1 MKKFY
6 LAFFCS
12 LLVVLGT
19 SAQTPAEIDKQ
30 NDTAESALNQNP
42 KDVLI
47 QAGKIKL
54 AAENINYKK
63 GMARAIAIMGVA
75 SYKVDDYTQA
85 KILISNAATINQQIS
100 DTGNLAFCKYW
111 LGNIEL
117 NQSKYNNA
125 LDLFQTAYE
134 LAIKINDKKNIARSL
149 DGKASIYEA
158 LGEDDKALTLYQAAL
173 TAAKQGNFNVWYP
186 GVMQSMGNL
195 AYKKGKV
202 DSAIQIY
209 NQAIIASDAVGNLNN
224 KANCYQKL
232 AEIYYEKKQYKKAM
246 EYIQQAM
253 ALFQQT
259 GSMSS
264 FSYSRLLMSY
274 ILLSDRAY
282 KVAIDLAEMSL
293 EEGKATGEI
302 QLQKDAAQVLYYAY
316 LGMGNKGKALDYHIL
331 FHELSEANN
340 NETLTKKL
348 ASMELEANFEKERQI
363 AKVQEAKRDAELG
376 AQIDKQRLIKKFA
389 IIGIFMFAI
398 IAGLAIFAFNQKRKD
413 SSLIASEKKRTDEL
427 LQNILPEEIVNDL
440 KKADYKVNGQATVL
454 FADIKA
460 VAGKNQGNA
469 FVKPMLSELD
479 YYYKAFDEI
488 TARHKIERIKT
499 VGDAYLCIS
508 GAAVSDEDNAINV
521 TRAALEIKEF
531 VKQAQLQKEGTG
543 ESFFEVSFGIHTGPV
558 VAGIIGI
565 RKFSYDVWGDTVN
578 IAARMEQHGEEGKIN
593 ISGGTYK
600 LIKDRFICT
609 FRGET
614 ETKKREKIDMY
625 FVEGPSSQG

>member
-12 LLVVLGT
+12 LLVAFSVR
-19 SAQTPAEIDKQ
+19 AQTPAEIDKQ

-47 QAGKIKL
+47 QAEKIK
-54 AAENINYKK
+54 AVAEAIGYKK
-63 GMARAIAIMGVA
+63 GMAKAIAIMGVA
-75 SYKVDDYTQA
+75 NYKIDDYAKA
-85 KILISNAATINQQIS
+85 KILISDAVTINQQIS
-100 DTGNLAFCKYW
+100 DTSNLAFCKYW

-125 LDLFQTAYE
+125 LDLFQATYE
-134 LAIKINDKKNIARSL
+134 LAEKINDKKNIARSL

-173 TAAKQGNFNVWYP
+173 EAAKQGNFNVWYP

-202 DSAIQIY
+202 DSAIKIY
-209 NQAIIASDAVGNLNN
+209 NEAIIASDEVGNLNN

-232 AEIYYEKKQYKKAM
+232 AEIYYGKKQSKRAM

-293 EEGKATGEI
+293 EEGKSTGEI

-316 LGMGNKGKALDYHIL
+316 LGMGDKGKALDYHIL

-348 ASMELEANFEKERQI
+348 VSMELEANFEKERQI
-363 AKVQEAKRDAELG
+363 AKVEEAKRDAELG
-376 AQIDKQRLIKKFA
+376 AQIDKQRLVKKFA
-389 IIGIFMFAI
+389 IIGIFLFAI

-413 SSLIASEKKRTDEL
+413 SSLIAREKKRTDAL
-427 LQNILPEEIVNDL
+427 LLNILPEEIVNDL
-440 KKADYKVNGQATVL
+440 KKAEYKVNGQATVL
-454 FADIKA
+454 FADIKTQ
-460 VAGKNQGNA
+460 AGKTPGNP
-469 FVKPMLSELD
+469 FVKPIVSELD
-479 YYYKAFDEI
+479 YYYRAFDEI
-488 TARHKIERIKT
+488 AARHKIERIKT

-508 GAAVSDEDNAINV
+508 SAAVSEEDNAYNV
-521 TRAALEIKEF
+521 TNAALEIIRF
-531 VKQAQLQKEGTG
+531 VKQAQQPKADNG
-543 ESFFEVSFGIHTGPV
+543 ESFFEISIGIHTGPV
-558 VAGIIGI
+558 IAGIIGI

-600 LIKDRFICT
+600 LVKNRFICV
-609 FRGET
+609 FRGEM
-614 ETKKREKIDMY
+614 ETKKKEKIDMY
-625 FVEGPSSQG
+625 FVERAAV